1 MKIQKFTRQVKLL
14 NNKRHINTNID
25 IEIRSPLVKKILAV
39 VFVAVLMFIII
50 YPIITLEGSRVLI
63 KTQTAVS
70 RTVYETID
78 TEGFAVRKEVLIDN
92 SYSGTV
98 VPAVDNGSKVS
109 IGDTVANI
117 YASESAAVAAS
128 RLREIRNEIEY
139 YRTIAVNA
147 GSSPGADI
155 EVYKNSVSASL
166 FSLSEA
172 VEADSLSSVY
182 DLSRN
187 LREAIMKKQSAT
199 GDEIDVSP
207 KIAALQSE
215 YDSLKATAGTGSAV
229 TVSQAGYYVDSADGF
244 ETAADYDSIS
254 SYKAENTDMLLNAV
268 PVTVSQRNVG
278 KLITDFNWYL
288 VFNTTVEKLGNKVR
302 GSYVTVMFGN
312 SSADD
317 LRMEIVAVNVTEGS
331 NVLTVVLRSN
341 IMNEEIAALRH
352 EAVKIRVDSVSGIA
366 VDRMAL
372 RTVDGEKG
380 VYVKEGN
387 LVSFK
392 KVNII
397 YSDANIVLSEP
408 QPLDDS
414 YLAVYDEM
422 ILEGT
427 DLYDGKLLT

>member
-1 MKIQKFTRQVKLL
+1 M
-14 NNKRHINTNID
+14 
-25 IEIRSPLVKKILAV
+25 
-39 VFVAVLMFIII
+39 
-50 YPIITLEGSRVLI
+50 
-63 KTQTAVS
+63 KTQTAVT

-78 TEGFAVRKEVLIDN
+78 TTGFAVRKEVLIDN
-92 SYSGTV
+92 AYQGTV
-98 VPAVDNGSKVS
+98 VPAVENGSKVA

-128 RLREIRNEIEY
+128 RLKEIKNEIEY
-139 YRTIAVNA
+139 YKSIAINA

-155 EVYKNSVSASL
+155 GVYKNAVVTSL
-166 FSLSEA
+166 FALSEA
-172 VEADSLSSVY
+172 VEEDSLSSVY
-182 DLSRN
+182 SLSRG
-187 LREAIMKKQSAT
+187 LRESIMKKQSAT
-199 GDEIDVSP
+199 GEEVDVSP
-207 KIAALQSE
+207 KIAALQAE
-215 YDSLKATAGTGSAV
+215 YDALKTAAGTGSAV

-244 ETAADYDSIS
+244 EGLADYDNILT
-254 SYKAENTDMLLNAV
+254 YKASDTAALLEAQAD
-268 PVTVSQRNVG
+268 TVSLRNVG

-317 LRMEIVAVNVTEGS
+317 IKMEIESVNVTEGS
-331 NVLTVVLRSN
+331 DELTVVLRSN
-341 IMNEEIAALRH
+341 VMNEEIAALRH
-352 EAVKIRVDSVSGIA
+352 EAVKIRVDSLSGIA

-372 RTVDGEKG
+372 RTVNGEKG

-387 LVSFK
+387 LVNFK

-397 YSDANIVLSEP
+397 YSDANIILSKPE
-408 QPLDDS
+408 PLDSS

>member
-1 MKIQKFTRQVKLL
+1 MKKI
-14 NNKRHINTNID
+14 HINTNID
-25 IEIRSPLVKKILAV
+25 IEIKSPLAKKILAV
-39 VFVAVLMFIII
+39 VFILVLMFIII
-50 YPIITLEGSRVLI
+50 YPIFALEGAQVMI

-78 TEGFAVRKEVLIDN
+78 TTGVAVRKEVLIDN

-98 VPAVDNGSKVS
+98 VPAVDNGSKVA

-117 YASESAAVAAS
+117 YASEAAAVAAS
-128 RLREIRNEIEY
+128 RLKEIRNEIEY
-139 YRTIAVNA
+139 YKAIEINA

-155 EVYKNSVSASL
+155 EVYKNSVAASL

-172 VEADSLSSVY
+172 IESDSLSSVY
-182 DLSRN
+182 DLSRGF
-187 LREAIMKKQSAT
+187 REAVMKKQSAT
-199 GDEIDVSP
+199 GERIDVSP

-215 YDSLKATAGTGSAV
+215 YDSLKVAAGTGSAV
-229 TVSQAGYYVDSADGF
+229 TVSQAGYYVDSADGY
-244 ETAADYDSIS
+244 EQAADYESICE
-254 SYKAENTDMLLNAV
+254 YKATDTEALLEAE
-268 PVTVSQRNVG
+268 PSGISGRNVG
-278 KLITDFNWYL
+278 KLITDFNWYF

-317 LRMEIVAVNVTEGS
+317 LRMKIESVNVTEGS
-331 NVLTVVLRSN
+331 DVLTVVLRSN
-341 IMNEEIAALRH
+341 VMNEEIAALRH

-387 LVSFK
+387 LVNFK

-397 YSDANIVLSEP
+397 YSDSNIVLSEP

>member
-1 MKIQKFTRQVKLL
+1 MKLL
-14 NNKRHINTNID
+14 NKKRHINTNID
-25 IEIRSPLVKKILAV
+25 FEIKSPLVKKIVTAFFILI
-39 VFVAVLMFIII
+39 LMFIII
-50 YPIITLEGSRVLI
+50 YPILALEGSQVI
-63 KTQTAVS
+63 MKTQTAVS

-78 TEGFAVRKEVLIDN
+78 TTGFAVRKEVLIDN
-92 SYSGTV
+92 AYSGTV

-117 YASESAAVAAS
+117 YASESAAVAAL
-128 RLREIRNEIEY
+128 RLKEIKNEIEY
-139 YRTIAVNA
+139 YKSIAINA

-155 EVYKNSVSASL
+155 AVYKNSVATSL
-166 FSLSEA
+166 FALSEA

-199 GDEIDVSP
+199 GDEADVSP
-207 KIAALQSE
+207 KIAALQAE
-215 YDSLKATAGTGSAV
+215 YDSLKATAGSGSAV

-244 ETAADYDSIS
+244 ESTADYDSAS
-254 SYKAENTDMLLNAV
+254 AYKAADTEALLEAV
-268 PVTVSQRNVG
+268 PGTVSLRNVG

-288 VFNTTVEKLGNKVR
+288 IFNTTVDKLGNKVR

-317 LRMEIVAVNVTEGS
+317 LRMEIVSVNVTEGS
-331 NVLTVVLRSN
+331 DVLTVVLRSN

-387 LVSFK
+387 LVNFK

-408 QPLDDS
+408 KPLDDS

>member
-1 MKIQKFTRQVKLL
+1 MKLL
-14 NNKRHINTNID
+14 DKKKHINTNID
-25 IEIRSPLVKKILAV
+25 IEIKSPTVKKILAV
-39 VFVAVLMFIII
+39 VFILVLMFVII
-50 YPIITLEGSRVLI
+50 YPIFALEGSQVVM
-63 KTQTAVS
+63 KTQTAVT

-78 TEGFAVRKEVLIDN
+78 TMGFAVRKEVLIDN
-92 SYSGTV
+92 SFSGAV
-98 VPAVDNGSKVS
+98 VPAVDNGSKVA

-128 RLREIRNEIEY
+128 RLREIKDEIEY
-139 YRTIAVNA
+139 YKSIEISKGAT
-147 GSSPGADI
+147 PGADI
-155 EVYKNSVSASL
+155 GVYKNSVADSL
-166 FSLSEA
+166 FALSEA
-172 VEADSLSSVY
+172 VESDSLSSVY
-182 DLSRN
+182 DLSRG

-199 GDEIDVSP
+199 GEEIDVSP
-207 KIAALQSE
+207 KISSLQAE
-215 YDSLKATAGTGSAV
+215 YDSLKITAGTGSAV

-244 ETAADYDSIS
+244 ETAADYDTIC
-254 SYKAENTDMLLNAV
+254 SYKAADTEALLNA
-268 PVTVSQRNVG
+268 TAGAVSGSNVG

-312 SSADD
+312 SSAAD
-317 LRMEIVAVNVTEGS
+317 LRMEIESVNVTEGS
-331 NVLTVVLRSN
+331 NILTVVLRSN
-341 IMNEEIAALRH
+341 VMNEEIAALRH
-352 EAVKIRVDSVSGIA
+352 EAVKIRVDSVEGIA

-387 LVSFK
+387 LVNFK
-392 KVNII
+392 KVQII
-397 YSDANIVLSEP
+397 YSDANIVLSKP